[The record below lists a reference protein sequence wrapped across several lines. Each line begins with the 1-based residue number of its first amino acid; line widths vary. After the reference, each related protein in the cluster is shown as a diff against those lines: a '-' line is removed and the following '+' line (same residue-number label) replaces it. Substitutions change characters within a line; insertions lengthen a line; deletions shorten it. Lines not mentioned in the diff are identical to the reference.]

1 MFSLIPLLLFGLMAA
16 AYAVY
21 RIRRATSRADRALA
35 GLAAVVTVAAI
46 ALSAQAVAAH
56 SVPTYHVPPPSC
68 AHWVASAAVGPG
80 HLSATGHAV
89 CLPPTAAPTTPA
101 PSK

>member
-1 MFSLIPLLLFGLMAA
+1 MLSALIPLLIFGLLAS

-21 RIRRATSRADRALA
+21 RLRRAQSRGDRALA
-35 GLAAVVTVAAI
+35 GLAALVTVAAI

-56 SVPTYHVPPPSC
+56 AIPIRPVPAPGC
-68 AHWVASAAVGPG
+68 ANWVASASVGPG

-89 CLPPTAAPTTPA
+89 CLPPA

>member
-1 MFSLIPLLLFGLMAA
+1 MLVYIAPLLFFALLAA

-21 RIRRATSRADRALA
+21 RLRRAHSRGDRALA
-35 GLAAVVTVAAI
+35 VLASAVTVAAI

-56 SVPTYHVPPPSC
+56 AIPIHPVPAPGC
-68 AHWVASAAVGPG
+68 AHWVATAAVGPG

-89 CLPPTAAPTTPA
+89 CLPPNPP
-101 PSK
+101 K

>member
-1 MFSLIPLLLFGLMAA
+1 MVPTLLPLLLFGLAFA
-16 AYAVY
+16 AYAAY
-21 RIRRATSRADRALA
+21 RLRRATGAGDRALG
-35 GLAAVVTVAAI
+35 GLAAAVTVAAI

-56 SVPTYHVPPPSC
+56 SVPSYHVPAPGC
-68 AHWVASAAVGPG
+68 ARWVASASVGPG

-89 CLPPTAAPTTPA
+89 CLPPD

>member
-1 MFSLIPLLLFGLMAA
+1 MSTLIPLLLFALLAA
-16 AYAVY
+16 AYAIY
-21 RIRRATSRADRALA
+21 RYRRAQSTGDRALA

-46 ALSAQAVAAH
+46 ALSAQAVAAAH
-56 SVPTYHVPPPSC
+56 TPVPAPVAAPGC
-68 AHWVASAAVGPG
+68 AQWVASASVGPG

-89 CLPPTAAPTTPA
+89 CLPAA